1 MMDYLEGFLLGPV
14 WSDTEYETRSHKVF
28 FFFLS
33 LTVLGLFALI
43 LFRSDVQ
50 AYVFLVRRE
59 ITLLT
64 TVVLFLVMPFIHAVY
79 YRIPF
84 FLRPIFL
91 LFSLVRFVLL
101 YVCLFQYLVPLV
113 DVNFSALPNM
123 ITDYIN
129 HQVSE
134 TTAFFS
140 FLGSIFGMLVGLI
153 VGGIFVGLQGLLL
166 LLVFIALP
174 VLVLFLAQAVQR
186 LLDRITYRL
195 LFREEF

>member
-1 MMDYLEGFLLGPV
+1 
-14 WSDTEYETRSHKVF
+14 
-28 FFFLS
+28 
-33 LTVLGLFALI
+33 
-43 LFRSDVQ
+43 
-50 AYVFLVRRE
+50 
-59 ITLLT
+59 
-64 TVVLFLVMPFIHAVY
+64 
-79 YRIPF
+79 
-84 FLRPIFL
+84 
-91 LFSLVRFVLL
+91 
-101 YVCLFQYLVPLV
+101 
-113 DVNFSALPNM
+113 M